1 MQQEDDNLKYSPKT
15 FVKAER
21 LCSKKEIQSIIDQN
35 QTIFVYPFKCYYFIS
50 DKKSDVDWNQM
61 TVSVS
66 KRLFK
71 KAVFRNL
78 IKRRTKEA
86 YRLHNKSIY
95 CDSHFNQNKK
105 IQIILV
111 FISKEILP
119 YFEIEK
125 SVIQILER
133 LRGQVRGNR

>member
-1 MQQEDDNLKYSPKT
+1 MQQEDDNLKCSPKT

-35 QTIFVYPFKCYYFIS
+35 QTIFVYPFKCYYIIS
-50 DKKSDVDWNQM
+50 DKKSDVDCNQM

-71 KAVFRNL
+71 KAVIRNL

-95 CDSHFNQNKK
+95 CDSQFNQIKK
-105 IQIILV
+105 IQIIFV

-119 YFEIEK
+119 YADIEK
-125 SVIQILER
+125 SVVQILER
-133 LRGQVRGNR
+133 LKAKG

>member
-1 MQQEDDNLKYSPKT
+1 MQQEDDNLIRSGNR

-35 QTIFVYPFKCYYFIS
+35 QTVFVYPFKCFYSIS
-50 DKKSDVDWNQM
+50 DQKAENELNQV

-71 KAVFRNL
+71 KAVIRNL

-95 CDSHFNQNKK
+95 CDNILFQNKK

-111 FISKEILP
+111 FISKEVLP
-119 YFEIEK
+119 YADIEK

-133 LRGQVRGNR
+133 LKAKG

>member
-1 MQQEDDNLKYSPKT
+1 MPQEDDNLKYSPKT

-35 QTIFVYPFKCYYFIS
+35 QTIFVYPFKCYYVIS
-50 DKKSDVDWNQM
+50 DKKSDTDWNQI

-71 KAVFRNL
+71 KAVIRNL

-86 YRLHNKSIY
+86 YRLHNKSIF

-105 IQIILV
+105 IQFILV

-119 YFEIEK
+119 YSDIVK

-133 LRGQVRGNR
+133 LRTKD

>member
-1 MQQEDDNLKYSPKT
+1 MQQEDDNLIRSLKT

-35 QTIFVYPFKCYYFIS
+35 QTIFVYPFKCYYLIS

-86 YRLHNKSIY
+86 YRLHNKLIY

-105 IQIILV
+105 IQIIFV

-119 YFEIEK
+119 YSNIEK
-125 SVIQILER
+125 SVVQILER
-133 LRGQVRGNR
+133 LRTKEAV